1 MILLEAALAL
11 VVGGAAL
18 SLILRPILR
27 PAPEAPAPA
36 WDTPE
41 LEETR
46 KGQALLALKEIDF
59 DLATGKLSEADH
71 AELKR
76 RFTAEAV
83 AAMRED
89 GPPAPAKGKGTGGA
103 VGCPACGPRPESDAI
118 FCSNCGRSLSAKLCA
133 SCGAPMAPGQKFCES
148 CGRAAAAQGSS
159 PGLLDRENA
168 K

>member
-1 MILLEAALAL
+1 MILLEALLAML
-11 VVGGAAL
+11 VGGAAL
-18 SLILRPILR
+18 ALILLPILR
-27 PAPEAPAPA
+27 PTPEAPAPA

-46 KGQALLALKEIDF
+46 KGQAMLALKEIDF

-89 GPPAPAKGKGTGGA
+89 QGGVATVAAPKAAKGGVT
-103 VGCPACGPRPESDAI
+103 CPTCGPRPEGDAV
-118 FCSNCGRSLSAKLCA
+118 FCSNCGRSLSAKLCGG
-133 SCGAPMAPGQKFCES
+133 CNAPMAPGQKFCES
-148 CGRAAAAQGSS
+148 CGRAAAA
-159 PGLLDRENA
+159 
-168 K
+168 

>member
-1 MILLEAALAL
+1 MILLEAFLAL

-18 SLILRPILR
+18 ALVLMPILR
-27 PAPEAPAPA
+27 PTPEAPAPA

-59 DLATGKLSEADH
+59 DLATGKLSDADH

-89 GPPAPAKGKGTGGA
+89 GGGA
-103 VGCPACGPRPESDAI
+103 AVMAAPKAGAATITCPNCGPRPESDAV
-118 FCSNCGRSLSAKLCA
+118 FCSNCGSALGADHCA
-133 SCGAPMAPGQKFCES
+133 SCHAPMAKGQKFCES
-148 CGRAAAAQGSS
+148 CGRARAA
-159 PGLLDRENA
+159 
-168 K
+168 

>member
-1 MILLEAALAL
+1 MILLEAFLAL

-18 SLILRPILR
+18 ALILLPILR
-27 PAPEAPAPA
+27 PTPEAPAPA
-36 WDTPE
+36 WETPE

-59 DLATGKLSEADH
+59 DLATGKLSDADH

-89 GPPAPAKGKGTGGA
+89 GGVAVAPAPTAGA
-103 VGCPACGPRPESDAI
+103 VRASCPSCGPRPEADAV
-118 FCSNCGRSLSAKLCA
+118 FCSNCGRGLSAEHCA
-133 SCGAPMAPGQKFCES
+133 SCQAPMAKGQKFCES
-148 CGRAAAAQGSS
+148 CGKARAA
-159 PGLLDRENA
+159 
-168 K
+168 